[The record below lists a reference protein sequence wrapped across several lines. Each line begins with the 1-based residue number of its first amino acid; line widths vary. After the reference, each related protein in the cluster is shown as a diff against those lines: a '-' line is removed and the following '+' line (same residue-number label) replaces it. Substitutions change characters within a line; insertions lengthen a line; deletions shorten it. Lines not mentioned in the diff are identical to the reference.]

1 MTLSHWRR
9 AALLLGLS
17 ALAVSSAN
25 AQSSTNCIGMGT
37 GMVHCDTMD
46 LSQPKDD
53 DDDVGTSLGLLIAR
67 MQENSLRKKIGKMLA
82 AGDCQGA
89 AKLAYEKGR
98 LELGAQI
105 AKTCSLNGGR

>member
-1 MTLSHWRR
+1 
-9 AALLLGLS
+9 
-17 ALAVSSAN
+17 
-25 AQSSTNCIGMGT
+25 MGT

>member
-1 MTLSHWRR
+1 M
-9 AALLLGLS
+9 ALHYSKVVAFLAFASSTVTS
-17 ALAVSSAN
+17 AS

-46 LSQPKDD
+46 MSQPKDD
-53 DDDVGTSLGLLIAR
+53 DDDVGTNLGLLIAR

-82 AGDCQGA
+82 AGDCRSA

-105 AKTCSLNGGR
+105 ARTCSPPSGR